1 MDIEDHID
9 VLKSFNGYL
18 DNIISSYETEGYHL
32 DTIVKISNLISNYY
46 NQVNQENYSSDSDS
60 DVEIIDSNKNDNSSD
75 IVNLSDLSEPE
86 EEDDEDKNNL
96 TTDIYLKNFK
106 NGTVDNSNLKIYQ
119 NNMKYLHVL
128 ENYVDNS
135 NFY

>member
-106 NGTVDNSNLKIYQ
+106 NGTFDKFNLKIYQ